1 MPNKVT
7 GKVRLI
13 GSGLSVISIR
23 ATRGCPIQKQKQSI
37 KARQI
42 TVGRKRKREK
52 PLNAPPT
59 EQKGRGPPSHIQ
71 ISLGIFLPQGAL

>member
-1 MPNKVT
+1 MSNKVT

-13 GSGLSVISIR
+13 GSGLSAISIR

-37 KARQI
+37 KARQT
-42 TVGRKRKREK
+42 TVGRKKRKK

-59 EQKGRGPPSHIQ
+59 EQKGRGPLSHIQ

>member
-1 MPNKVT
+1 MSNKVT

-13 GSGLSVISIR
+13 GSGLSAISIR

-42 TVGRKRKREK
+42 TVGRKKKRETTE
-52 PLNAPPT
+52 APPT
-59 EQKGRGPPSHIQ
+59 EQKGRDPLSHIQ
-71 ISLGIFLPQGAL
+71 ISLGIFLPQDAL